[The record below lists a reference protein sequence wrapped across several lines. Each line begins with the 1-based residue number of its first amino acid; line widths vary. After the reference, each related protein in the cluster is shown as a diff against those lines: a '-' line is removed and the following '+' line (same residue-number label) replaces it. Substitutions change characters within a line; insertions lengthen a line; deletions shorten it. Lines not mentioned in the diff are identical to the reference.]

1 MSIRMYPRVHV
12 ILTWHAYG
20 TFLISFI
27 SLFSRSIRSNPAR
40 AIVLSMS
47 PSDPPTT
54 STSASTAWPDM
65 AHTNVI
71 ADVAPPS
78 TAGGTPSGG
87 LGWPHQVVGLT
98 SNPPAK
104 RKRRETAWWRKKSEA
119 NASILI
125 IIHVGSLGNV
135 QSTCHISV
143 TCIHGYIW
151 TCSEQL
157 KNFMDPEMQFQSF
170 WT

>member
-1 MSIRMYPRVHV
+1 
-12 ILTWHAYG
+12 
-20 TFLISFI
+20 
-27 SLFSRSIRSNPAR
+27 
-40 AIVLSMS
+40 
-47 PSDPPTT
+47 
-54 STSASTAWPDM
+54 M

-143 TCIHGYIW
+143 TCIHGYIYGHVVNN
-151 TCSEQL
+151 L
-157 KNFMDPEMQFQSF
+157 KTLWILKCNFRVFGPKK
-170 WT
+170 